1 MLKLL
6 LPGQR
11 FRMCSLHEEHE
22 TAFDLHD
29 LVTLRV
35 LGDFERA
42 WRVQYIVV
50 DAQAQLRRHFLEEQR
65 AGILLLLLIT
75 GLNGVHTCFDERF
88 WFFNEVKAKAMLLMV

>member
-11 FRMCSLHEEHE
+11 FRMCSLYEEHE
-22 TAFDLHD
+22 TVFDLHN
-29 LVTLRV
+29 LVALRA

-42 WRVQYIVV
+42 WRVKHIVI
-50 DAQAQLRRHFLEEQR
+50 DAQAQLRRHFLEEQW

-75 GLNGVHTCFDERF
+75 GLNDVHTCFDERF
-88 WFFNEVKAKAMLLMV
+88 RFFHEVKAKAMLLMV